1 MAGTADGIRA
11 RSCRRRV
18 RSGTGSSLAACRT
31 LAATA
36 AGLAKS
42 AGLRAFALLGVVQ
55 LGLAVIPAVARYAET
70 RRHLVF
76 RRELAW

>member
-1 MAGTADGIRA
+1 MAT
-11 RSCRRRV
+11 
-18 RSGTGSSLAACRT
+18 CRT

-55 LGLAVIPAVARYAET
+55 LGLAVIHALARYAET
-70 RRHLVF
+70 RQHLVF
-76 RRELAW
+76 RREPAW